1 MAWVYLVLAIGLF
14 PHMTV
19 SCHENTSLCLI
30 IEYLIAASVEL
41 VGTKLVTKDGL
52 ACKLMDF
59 SSNRAAFQQTTL
71 LTDSATDL
79 TTPTSCMYAAVAAV
93 VQSVQVHKYYY
104 YSRVLV
110 CTTSMV
116 QHRHSRHVTARSSHS
131 GSKRQKSAK
140 TSIKKIVKLTCHT
153 CVCNSFTN
161 F

>member
-59 SSNRAAFQQTTL
+59 SANRVAFQQTTL
-71 LTDSATDL
+71 LTDSATD
-79 TTPTSCMYAAVAAV
+79 
-93 VQSVQVHKYYY
+93 
-104 YSRVLV
+104 
-110 CTTSMV
+110 
-116 QHRHSRHVTARSSHS
+116 
-131 GSKRQKSAK
+131 
-140 TSIKKIVKLTCHT
+140 
-153 CVCNSFTN
+153 
-161 F
+161 

>member
-1 MAWVYLVLAIGLF
+1 MPAQFINQSIICNKRQEQKKNTLTRLSIAKTSGTRETMAWVYLVLAIGLF

-71 LTDSATDL
+71 LTDSATD
-79 TTPTSCMYAAVAAV
+79 
-93 VQSVQVHKYYY
+93 
-104 YSRVLV
+104 
-110 CTTSMV
+110 
-116 QHRHSRHVTARSSHS
+116 
-131 GSKRQKSAK
+131 
-140 TSIKKIVKLTCHT
+140 
-153 CVCNSFTN
+153 
-161 F
+161 

>member
-1 MAWVYLVLAIGLF
+1 MTKYDDSIDCVGIINVPAQFINQSIRQEQKKTLTRLSIAKTSGTRETMAWVYLVLAIGLF

-71 LTDSATDL
+71 LTDSATD
-79 TTPTSCMYAAVAAV
+79 
-93 VQSVQVHKYYY
+93 
-104 YSRVLV
+104 
-110 CTTSMV
+110 
-116 QHRHSRHVTARSSHS
+116 
-131 GSKRQKSAK
+131 
-140 TSIKKIVKLTCHT
+140 
-153 CVCNSFTN
+153 
-161 F
+161 

>member
-1 MAWVYLVLAIGLF
+1 MQFINHLESIRSKAKKHDDSIDCVGIINVAAQFINQSIRQEQKKTLTRLSIAKTSGTRETMAWVYLVLAIGLF

-71 LTDSATDL
+71 LTDSATD
-79 TTPTSCMYAAVAAV
+79 
-93 VQSVQVHKYYY
+93 
-104 YSRVLV
+104 
-110 CTTSMV
+110 
-116 QHRHSRHVTARSSHS
+116 
-131 GSKRQKSAK
+131 
-140 TSIKKIVKLTCHT
+140 
-153 CVCNSFTN
+153 
-161 F
+161 

>member
-1 MAWVYLVLAIGLF
+1 VQFINHLESIRSKAKKHDDSIDCVGIINVAAQFINQSIRQEQKKPLTRLSIAKTSGTRETMAWVYLVLAIGLF

-71 LTDSATDL
+71 LTDSATD
-79 TTPTSCMYAAVAAV
+79 
-93 VQSVQVHKYYY
+93 
-104 YSRVLV
+104 
-110 CTTSMV
+110 
-116 QHRHSRHVTARSSHS
+116 
-131 GSKRQKSAK
+131 
-140 TSIKKIVKLTCHT
+140 
-153 CVCNSFTN
+153 
-161 F
+161 

>member
-1 MAWVYLVLAIGLF
+1 VQFINHLESIRSKAKKHDDSIDCVGIINVAAQFINQSIRQEQKKTLTRLSIAKTSGTRETMAWVYLVLAIGLF

-71 LTDSATDL
+71 LTDSATD
-79 TTPTSCMYAAVAAV
+79 
-93 VQSVQVHKYYY
+93 
-104 YSRVLV
+104 
-110 CTTSMV
+110 
-116 QHRHSRHVTARSSHS
+116 
-131 GSKRQKSAK
+131 
-140 TSIKKIVKLTCHT
+140 
-153 CVCNSFTN
+153 
-161 F
+161 